1 MNREEDT
8 IDLGRLLSIIVA
20 NKKVTGGIVAMCT
33 VLAVIVAFILPKTY
47 TSSVMV
53 QTGSSKSAI
62 SSGAAAL
69 AAMTGAATGKAGEY
83 IEIMKTRTVLEPIIA
98 SVYDDMEVDEQ
109 PTVENF
115 AKSNLDI
122 KNTKG
127 TNLIQLD
134 AKGRTPEEAHEIA
147 QGVVN
152 NFLKLMTDMNYQ
164 SQSLMVKFLNERI
177 DVAQREADEAA
188 QKLED
193 YSKEHKVY
201 VPDEQTKAMMELMA
215 AYDKTLGELA
225 VQNQSAGAR
234 FASVSSQLGE
244 QNANAVRYSM
254 ADNDVVT
261 ALRNKIVT
269 KEVELVKL
277 RQLYTEEHPDVINA
291 KKELQSMQQN
301 VADEVAAAV
310 ASGTVPVNSTQGS
323 LIAERYQA
331 ATAMAVAQAAETA
344 VREQQS
350 QADSDMEKLADDS
363 LGYMK
368 LARDAEIKQ
377 QVHAELVQQA
387 EAARIQQAMES
398 MDIQVVDPASM
409 PREDR
414 PSGPRKKLIAAIG
427 FVIGCMISL
436 GYGLVLYKREA

>member
-20 NKKVTGGIVAMCT
+20 NKKVTGGIVAICT

-98 SVYDDMEVDEQ
+98 SVYDDMDVDEQ

-147 QGVVN
+147 QGVVD

-177 DVAQREADEAA
+177 DVAQKEADEAA

-193 YSKEHKVY
+193 YSKIHKVY
-201 VPDEQTKAMMELMA
+201 VPDEQTKAMMERMA

-234 FASVSSQLGE
+234 FASVSNQLGE

-377 QVHAELVQQA
+377 QVHAELVKQA

-436 GYGLVLYKREA
+436 GYSLVLYKREG

>member
-20 NKKVTGGIVAMCT
+20 NKKVTGGIVVVCT
-33 VLAVIVAFILPKTY
+33 VLAIVISLLLPKTY

-53 QTGSSKSAI
+53 QTGSSKFAI

-98 SVYDDMEVDEQ
+98 SVYDDMDADEQ

-147 QGVVN
+147 QGVVD

-164 SQSLMVKFLNERI
+164 SQSLIVKFLNERS
-177 DVAQREADEAA
+177 DVAQKEADEAA

-201 VPDEQTKAMMELMA
+201 VPDEQTKAMMERMA
-215 AYDKTLGELA
+215 AYDKTMGELA
-225 VQNQSAGAR
+225 VQRQSAGAR

-244 QNANAVRYSM
+244 QNANAVKYSM

-261 ALRNKIVT
+261 ALRNKIVA

-291 KKELQSMQQN
+291 KKELQFMQQN

-310 ASGTVPVNSTQGS
+310 AAEIVPVSSTQGS
-323 LIAERYQA
+323 LVAERYQA
-331 ATAMAVAQAAETA
+331 ATAMAVAQAAEAA

-350 QADSDMEKLADDS
+350 KVDSDMEKLADDS

-377 QVHAELVQQA
+377 QVHAELVKQA
-387 EAARIQQAMES
+387 ESAKIQQAMES

-409 PREDR
+409 PREDK

-427 FVIGCMISL
+427 FVIGCMISF
-436 GYGLVLYKREA
+436 GYSLVLYKREG

>member
-20 NKKVTGGIVAMCT
+20 NKKVTGGIVAICT

-98 SVYDDMEVDEQ
+98 SVYDDMDVDEQ

-147 QGVVN
+147 QGVVD

-177 DVAQREADEAA
+177 DVAQKEADEAA

-201 VPDEQTKAMMELMA
+201 VPDEQTKAMMERMA

-377 QVHAELVQQA
+377 QVHEELVQQA

-436 GYGLVLYKREA
+436 CYSLVLYKREG

>member
-20 NKKVTGGIVAMCT
+20 NKKVTGGIVAVCT
-33 VLAVIVAFILPKTY
+33 VLAIVVSLLLPKTY

-69 AAMTGAATGKAGEY
+69 AAMTGAAAGKAGEY

-98 SVYDDMEVDEQ
+98 SIYDDMDVDEQ
-109 PTVENF
+109 PTVEDF

-122 KNTKG
+122 KNAKG

-134 AKGRTPEEAHEIA
+134 AEGRTPEEAHEIA
-147 QGVVN
+147 QGVVD

-177 DVAQREADEAA
+177 DVAQKEADEAA
-188 QKLED
+188 KKLED

-201 VPDEQTKAMMELMA
+201 VPDEQTKAMMERMT
-215 AYDKTLGELA
+215 AYDKTMSELA
-225 VQNQSAGAR
+225 VQKQSAGAR

-244 QNANAVRYSM
+244 QNANAMKYSM
-254 ADNDVVT
+254 ADNGVVT
-261 ALRNKIVT
+261 DLRNKIVA

-291 KKELQSMQQN
+291 RKELQSMQQG
-301 VADEVAAAV
+301 VADEVAAAI

-323 LIAERYQA
+323 LMTERYQA
-331 ATAMAVAQAAETA
+331 ATAMAVAQAAEAA
-344 VREQQS
+344 VKEQQS

-377 QVHAELVQQA
+377 QVHAELVKQA
-387 EAARIQQAMES
+387 ETAKIQQAMES

-409 PREDR
+409 PREDK

-427 FVIGCMISL
+427 FVIGCMVSL

>member
-1 MNREEDT
+1 
-8 IDLGRLLSIIVA
+8 
-20 NKKVTGGIVAMCT
+20 
-33 VLAVIVAFILPKTY
+33 
-47 TSSVMV
+47 
-53 QTGSSKSAI
+53 
-62 SSGAAAL
+62 
-69 AAMTGAATGKAGEY
+69 
-83 IEIMKTRTVLEPIIA
+83 
-98 SVYDDMEVDEQ
+98 MEVDEQ

-147 QGVVN
+147 QGVVD

-177 DVAQREADEAA
+177 DVAQKEADEAA

-193 YSKEHKVY
+193 YSKTHKVY
-201 VPDEQTKAMMELMA
+201 VPDEQTKAMMERMA

-331 ATAMAVAQAAETA
+331 ATAMAVAQAAEAA
-344 VREQQS
+344 VKEQQS

-436 GYGLVLYKREA
+436 GYSLVLYKREG

>member
-20 NKKVTGGIVAMCT
+20 NKKVTGGIVAICT

-98 SVYDDMEVDEQ
+98 SVYDDMDVDEQ

-147 QGVVN
+147 QGVVD

-177 DVAQREADEAA
+177 DVAQKEADEAA

-193 YSKEHKVY
+193 YSKTHKVY
-201 VPDEQTKAMMELMA
+201 VPDEQTKAMMERMA
-215 AYDKTLGELA
+215 AYDKTLGELT

-244 QNANAVRYSM
+244 QNANAVKYSM

-331 ATAMAVAQAAETA
+331 ATAMAVAQAAEAA
-344 VREQQS
+344 VKEQQS

-436 GYGLVLYKREA
+436 GYSLVLYKREG

>member
-20 NKKVTGGIVAMCT
+20 NKKVTGGIVVVCT
-33 VLAVIVAFILPKTY
+33 VLAIVISLLLPKTY

-98 SVYDDMEVDEQ
+98 SVYDDMDADEQ

-147 QGVVN
+147 QGVVD

-164 SQSLMVKFLNERI
+164 SQSLMVKFLNERS
-177 DVAQREADEAA
+177 DVAQKEADEAA

-201 VPDEQTKAMMELMA
+201 VPDEQTKAMMERMA
-215 AYDKTLGELA
+215 AYDKTMGELV
-225 VQNQSAGAR
+225 VQRQSAGAR

-244 QNANAVRYSM
+244 QNANAVKYSM

-261 ALRNKIVT
+261 ALRNKIVA

-291 KKELQSMQQN
+291 KKELQFMQQN

-310 ASGTVPVNSTQGS
+310 AAEIVPVSSTQGS
-323 LIAERYQA
+323 LVAERYQA
-331 ATAMAVAQAAETA
+331 ATAMAVAQAAEAA

-350 QADSDMEKLADDS
+350 KVDSDMEKLADDS

-377 QVHAELVQQA
+377 QVHAELVKQA
-387 EAARIQQAMES
+387 ESAKIQQAMES

-409 PREDR
+409 PREDK

-436 GYGLVLYKREA
+436 GYSLVLYKREG

>member
-20 NKKVTGGIVAMCT
+20 NKKVTGGIVAVCT
-33 VLAVIVAFILPKTY
+33 VLAIVISLLLPKTY

-98 SVYDDMEVDEQ
+98 SVYDDMDADEQ

-115 AKSNLDI
+115 AKSNLAI

-134 AKGRTPEEAHEIA
+134 AKGRTPEEAREIA
-147 QGVVN
+147 QGVVD

-177 DVAQREADEAA
+177 DVSQKEADEAA

-201 VPDEQTKAMMELMA
+201 VPDEQTKAMMERMA
-215 AYDKTLGELA
+215 AYDKTMGELA
-225 VQNQSAGAR
+225 VQRQSAGAR

-244 QNANAVRYSM
+244 QNANAVKYSM

-261 ALRNKIVT
+261 ALRNKIVA

-291 KKELQSMQQN
+291 KKELQFMQQN

-310 ASGTVPVNSTQGS
+310 AAEIVPVSSTQGS
-323 LIAERYQA
+323 LVAERYQA
-331 ATAMAVAQAAETA
+331 ATAMAVAQAAEAA

-350 QADSDMEKLADDS
+350 KVDSDMEKLADDS

-377 QVHAELVQQA
+377 QVHAELVKQA
-387 EAARIQQAMES
+387 ESAKIQQAMES

-409 PREDR
+409 PREDK

-436 GYGLVLYKREA
+436 GYGLVLYKREG

>member
-20 NKKVTGGIVAMCT
+20 NKKVTGGIVAVCT
-33 VLAVIVAFILPKTY
+33 VLAIVISLLLPKTY

-98 SVYDDMEVDEQ
+98 SVYDDMDVDEQ

-147 QGVVN
+147 QGVVD

-177 DVAQREADEAA
+177 DVAQKEADEAA

-193 YSKEHKVY
+193 YSKTHKVY
-201 VPDEQTKAMMELMA
+201 VPDEQTKAMMERMV

-344 VREQQS
+344 VKEQQS

-377 QVHAELVQQA
+377 QVHAELVKQA

-436 GYGLVLYKREA
+436 GYGLVLYARGR

>member
-20 NKKVTGGIVAMCT
+20 NKKVTGGIVVICT

-62 SSGAAAL
+62 SSGAVAL

-98 SVYDDMEVDEQ
+98 SVYDDMDVDEQ

-147 QGVVN
+147 QGVVD

-177 DVAQREADEAA
+177 DVAQKEADEAA

-193 YSKEHKVY
+193 YSKTHKVY
-201 VPDEQTKAMMELMA
+201 VPDEQTKAMMERMA

-331 ATAMAVAQAAETA
+331 ATAMAVAQAAEAA
-344 VREQQS
+344 VKEQQS
-350 QADSDMEKLADDS
+350 QADSNMEKLADDS

-377 QVHAELVQQA
+377 QVHAELVKQA
-387 EAARIQQAMES
+387 ESARIQQAMES

-409 PREDR
+409 PREDK

-436 GYGLVLYKREA
+436 GYSLVLYKREG

>member
-20 NKKVTGGIVAMCT
+20 NKKVTGGIVVVCT
-33 VLAVIVAFILPKTY
+33 VLAIVISLLLPKTY

-98 SVYDDMEVDEQ
+98 SVYDDMDVDEQ

-147 QGVVN
+147 QGVVD

-177 DVAQREADEAA
+177 DVAQKEADEAA

-193 YSKEHKVY
+193 YSKTHKVY
-201 VPDEQTKAMMELMA
+201 VPDEQTKAMMERMA

-244 QNANAVRYSM
+244 QNANAVKYSM

-436 GYGLVLYKREA
+436 GYSLVLYKRER

>member
-20 NKKVTGGIVAMCT
+20 NKKVTGGIVAICT

-98 SVYDDMEVDEQ
+98 SVYDDMDVDEQ

-147 QGVVN
+147 QGVVD

-177 DVAQREADEAA
+177 DVAQKEADEAA

-193 YSKEHKVY
+193 YSKTHKVY
-201 VPDEQTKAMMELMA
+201 VPDEQTKAMMERMA

-350 QADSDMEKLADDS
+350 RADSDMEKLADDS

>member
-8 IDLGRLLSIIVA
+8 IDLGRLLSVIVE
-20 NKKVTGGIVAMCT
+20 KRKITGGIVVICT
-33 VLAVIVAFILPKTY
+33 VLALIISLLLPKTY

-53 QTGSSKSAI
+53 QTGGSKSAI

-69 AAMTGAATGKAGEY
+69 AAMTGTATSKAGEY

-98 SVYDDMEVDEQ
+98 SVYDDLEIDER
-109 PTVENF
+109 PTAEGF
-115 AKSNLDI
+115 AKANLDI

-134 AKGRTPEEAHEIA
+134 AEGRTPEEAHEIA
-147 QGVVN
+147 QGVVD

-177 DVAQREADEAA
+177 DVAQKEADEAA
-188 QKLED
+188 QKLES
-193 YSKEHKVY
+193 YSKEHKIY
-201 VPDEQTKAMMELMA
+201 GPDEQTKAMMERMA
-215 AYDKTLGELA
+215 AYDKTMGELA
-225 VQNQSAGAR
+225 VQKESAGAR
-234 FASVSSQLGE
+234 FASVNDQLGE
-244 QNANAVRYSM
+244 QNANAVKYSM

-261 ALRNKIVT
+261 ALRNKIVA

-277 RQLYTEEHPDVINA
+277 RQLYTEEHPDVVNA
-291 KKELQSMQQN
+291 RKELQSMQQG

-331 ATAMAVAQAAETA
+331 ATAMSVAEAAENA
-344 VREQQS
+344 VKAQQEQV
-350 QADSDMEKLADDS
+350 DKDMEKLADAS

-377 QVHAELVQQA
+377 QVHAELVRQA
-387 EAARIQQAMES
+387 ESARIQQAMES

-409 PREDR
+409 PREDK
-414 PSGPRKKLIAAIG
+414 PSGPRKKLITAIG
-427 FVIGCMISL
+427 FVIGCMISI
-436 GYGLVLYKREA
+436 GYGLVQYKREA